1 MGLQFDREYAN
12 KALRSTQKKKKNY
25 ISVSLDSI

>member
-12 KALRSTQKKKKNY
+12 KALRSTQKKKKK
-25 ISVSLDSI
+25 LHFGFP